1 MYVIPWFMRF
11 SLRRKRILKWKY
23 GLEPMPEKVK
33 PKTLEDVK
41 KEDEALAKAKA
52 EAQKKSA

>member
-1 MYVIPWFMRF
+1 
-11 SLRRKRILKWKY
+11 
-23 GLEPMPEKVK
+23 MPDKVK

-52 EAQKKSA
+52 EAQKKTA